1 MGMDREQTGA
11 VSAAWSTPSSSA
23 ILGLVLA
30 PASTWSTYFPSASP
44 LLGLCKRSG
53 LRLLR
58 ELGHLR
64 PRTLLSLVS
73 RAALLALEML
83 APLWCRLGRHR
94 MLTALRLL
102 LLRFFLFLLMMA

>member
-1 MGMDREQTGA
+1 MG
-11 VSAAWSTPSSSA
+11 
-23 ILGLVLA
+23 
-30 PASTWSTYFPSASP
+30 F
-44 LLGLCKRSG
+44 CKRSG

-58 ELGHLR
+58 ELGYFG

-73 RAALLALEML
+73 RTALLALEML

-94 MLTALRLL
+94 MLTALCLL

>member
-30 PASTWSTYFPSASP
+30 PAFTWSTYLSSASP

-58 ELGHLR
+58 DLGYLR